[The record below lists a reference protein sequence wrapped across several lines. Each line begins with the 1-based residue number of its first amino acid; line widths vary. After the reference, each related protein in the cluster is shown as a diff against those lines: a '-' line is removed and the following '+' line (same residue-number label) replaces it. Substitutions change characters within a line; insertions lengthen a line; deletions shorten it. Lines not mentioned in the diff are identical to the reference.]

1 MSEFDRNLPLGG
13 QNVRHLVSVVGA
25 LPILD
30 CDFGDPSEGFLR
42 RTGIPV
48 AVSLFI
54 VLPFLGIIVLVWIVA
69 YTRETIRSESNPAFR
84 ASRCAPPKCSSFG
97 DRSHKVESRSHGCQ
111 SEDHTS
117 EPHSRP

>member
-42 RTGIPV
+42 RTGIHV
-48 AVSLFI
+48 ALAAFN

-69 YTRETIRSESNPAFR
+69 SPAR
-84 ASRCAPPKCSSFG
+84 DASRFRSRRERATLLRIMIQVEAVTKTYRRVHHEVRSGPADAPC
-97 DRSHKVESRSHGCQ
+97 RS
-111 SEDHTS
+111 
-117 EPHSRP
+117 